1 MAYGIRLMAD
11 TVHLWHFNMITAKI
25 SEIFFS
31 IQGEGLYCGQKQVFL
46 RFAGCNLACVYCDES
61 ASLNKSFAEPRPF
74 EAPGTSAG
82 AKEDEPAALIKRST
96 APFYSH
102 KLQAASHKQEKKVG
116 EGGLDY
122 KEMSAAA
129 AAAEVIKLARKNR
142 ATAVSLTGGEP
153 LLNWKFIKALAPALR
168 KAGLAVHLETNG
180 TLSRELLK
188 VKSLVDVIA
197 MDIKLPS
204 STGQKPFWREHGR
217 FLSTAPKKT
226 FVKVVLTSKSSLSDF
241 KKAVELT
248 AAVPGIV
255 PFFLQPAIRSASIL

>member
-1 MAYGIRLMAD
+1 MAYGRNFKML
-11 TVHLWHFNMITAKI
+11 TAKI

-46 RFAGCNLACVYCDES
+46 RFAGCNLNCAYC
-61 ASLNKSFAEPRPF
+61 
-74 EAPGTSAG
+74 
-82 AKEDEPAALIKRST
+82 DEPAALVKRSM

-102 KLQAASHKQEKKVG
+102 KSQVTGHKQEKKTG
-116 EGGLDY
+116 EGISDY
-122 KEMSAAA
+122 REISAAA

-142 ATAVSLTGGEP
+142 AKAVSLTGGEP
-153 LLNWKFIKALAPALR
+153 LLNWKFIKVLAPALR

-180 TLSRELLK
+180 TLYRELLK

-204 STGQKPFWREHGR
+204 STGQQPFWREHAG
-217 FLSTAPKKT
+217 FIKAAPEKT
-226 FVKVVLTSKSSLSDF
+226 FVKVVLTSKTSFSDF

-248 AAVPGIV
+248 ASVPGII
-255 PFFLQPAIRSASIL
+255 PFFLQPATRRPAAVRPPAAGFLEKACCEASAKLPVVRLLPQQHPKWGVK